1 MIGVSRMV
9 RQTGEMNKQDF
20 DRVGHPS
27 CSSIYTQIKIVRTT
41 F

>member
-9 RQTGEMNKQDF
+9 RQTGEMNKEDF
-20 DRVGHPS
+20 AHVRYPS
-27 CSSIYTQIKIVRTT
+27 CYSVYTQRKILRIT

>member
-9 RQTGEMNKQDF
+9 RQTGEMNKEDF
-20 DRVGHPS
+20 DPVGHPS
-27 CSSIYTQIKIVRTT
+27 CSSVYTQRKILRTT

>member
-9 RQTGEMNKQDF
+9 RQTGEINKEDF
-20 DRVGHPS
+20 DRVGYPCFS
-27 CSSIYTQIKIVRTT
+27 CVYTQRKILRIT